1 MKMYRCRICGETF
14 LGTEAPSHCPF
25 CGAHREYFVDTTE
38 YPEDINDVHL
48 TEVERANVEQAVE
61 LERGNSRF
69 YMAMAQHRD
78 NKKLASAY
86 KRLAK
91 IEAEHASVFCKLLG
105 VTKPSDLLDPSDASD
120 DWCANI
126 EASIEREQRASRF
139 YAEVVQRATSERVK
153 EVFASVSEI
162 EADHI
167 ELDHAAKGVAGC

>member
-1 MKMYRCRICGETF
+1 
-14 LGTEAPSHCPF
+14 
-25 CGAHREYFVDTTE
+25 VDTVD
-38 YPEDINDVHL
+38 YPEDINSVDL
-48 TEVERANVEQAVE
+48 TEVERADVEDAIE

-91 IEAEHASVFCKLLG
+91 IEAEHASLFSKLLG
-105 VTKPSDLLDPSDASD
+105 VAKPEDLLDPAEASG

-126 EASIEREQRASRF
+126 DDSIAREQRASRF
-139 YAEVVQRATSERVK
+139 YAEVVKRATNDRVK
-153 EVFASVSEI
+153 EVFSAVSVV

-167 ELDHAAKGVAGC
+167 DLDHVAKDIAGCQGS